1 MNGGSACGMAAGGSA
16 KRPEGTCKGIYH
28 QQDTVCGHSVAS
40 TDFMGDDDIL
50 WSVSVGSNDGDG
62 DLDLKSSNVFCVLA
76 TCKVSP
82 PPERQE

>member
-1 MNGGSACGMAAGGSA
+1 MNGGSACGMAADGSA

-28 QQDTVCGHSVAS
+28 QQDAVCGHSVAS

-62 DLDLKSSNVFCVLA
+62 DLDLKSSNVFFRFSGVQGQP
-76 TCKVSP
+76 TP
-82 PPERQE
+82 

>member
-1 MNGGSACGMAAGGSA
+1 MNGGSACGMAADGSA

-28 QQDTVCGHSVAS
+28 QQDAVCGHSVAS

-62 DLDLKSSNVFCVLA
+62 DLDLKSSKVFFRFSVVQGQP
-76 TCKVSP
+76 TP
-82 PPERQE
+82 